1 VREVIPIRLAEQR
14 GKSDRTILDEPV
26 REVNKK
32 YLALANSGIV
42 TCSRSALLELES
54 WLIYHWLA
62 RDCPCKFI
70 FGRMICP

>member
-1 VREVIPIRLAEQR
+1 MREVRPIRLAELR

-26 REVNKK
+26 REVNKQD
-32 YLALANSGIV
+32 LALATSGIV

-54 WLIYHWLA
+54 WLIYNWLA

-70 FGRMICP
+70 FRGMMCP